1 MRAFYSLLLCLF
13 ISVGSAVAA
22 KAPNRRPDS
31 HRRHTVSDMFK
42 PRMSHFGTGKPLVP
56 MHKRVKHAK
65 EKSLN
70 F

>member
-1 MRAFYSLLLCLF
+1 MRVFYSLLLCLF
-13 ISVGSAVAA
+13 ISVGTAVAA
-22 KAPNRRPDS
+22 KAP
-31 HRRHTVSDMFK
+31 HRKSGSQRHRTVNDMFK

-56 MHKRVKHAK
+56 YYKRVKHAK